1 MTDNTVSTTLTNL
14 LVHVIFSTKDR
25 KPIIS
30 DQYRERLYAYIGG
43 IIRNEGAEPL
53 ALGGTADHIHF
64 VAKIKSNQSLSDL
77 VRKIKANSS
86 KWINENNL
94 TKEKFAWQNGYGG
107 FSVSAS
113 QIEKV
118 RSYIENQADHHKKKT
133 FKDELA
139 EILAKH
145 GVDFDPKYLSD

>member
-1 MTDNTVSTTLTNL
+1 MSTTLTNL
-14 LVHVIFSTKDR
+14 LIHIIFSTKER
-25 KPIIS
+25 KPLIS
-30 DQYRERLYAYIGG
+30 DQYRKRLYAYMGG
-43 IIRNEGAEPL
+43 IIRSEGAEPL
-53 ALGGTADHIHF
+53 AIGGTADHIHL
-64 VAKIKSNQSLSDL
+64 VAKIKSSHALADL

-94 TKEKFAWQNGYGG
+94 INDRFAWQNGYGG

-118 RSYIENQADHHKKKT
+118 RSYIENQAQHHKKKT
-133 FKDELA
+133 FKDELN

-145 GVDFDPKYLSD
+145 GVDYEPQYLDG